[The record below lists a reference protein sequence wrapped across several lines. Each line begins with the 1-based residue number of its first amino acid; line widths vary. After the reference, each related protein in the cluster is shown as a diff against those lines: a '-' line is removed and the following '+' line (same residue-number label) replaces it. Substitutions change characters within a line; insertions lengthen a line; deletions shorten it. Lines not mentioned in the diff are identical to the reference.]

1 MERILECP
9 SCGAPLKHME
19 GTTPTIM
26 CPFCGNSV
34 VLSND
39 LRPAPPPPRVHPPHV
54 DLPDVNPQPLPAQ
67 RTPVAG
73 LIIAGLVIFLGGV
86 LILKTLTRTDPVIPP
101 DTASPA
107 SAPSKA
113 PNADSDAF
121 AVPVLKFGSEGIGP
135 GLFNDARSVAVDAV
149 GHIYVAEYQQR
160 RVQIFDQSGKYI
172 NQWTVGQGLTIDK
185 LVADRNGTVYI
196 VSDGKMHR
204 FDGSTGTEL
213 GRSAFPASA
222 AFDDVA
228 VTADGGLVTTAFSL
242 RDDIT
247 RFDATGKTRFII
259 RNAVSAQSE
268 RPESSLSVAVDGLG
282 NIYALSHFGYAVY
295 KFSMDG
301 KFLNKFGSRAEGLE
315 MMRPKPG
322 HFVAPQ
328 TIAVDGHG
336 RVYVNDMHGI
346 QVFDSNGQF
355 IDQFTGSGDAMVFD
369 DKNDL
374 LIADRTQVVEYA
386 IKK

>member
-19 GTTPTIM
+19 VTTPTIM

-121 AVPVLKFGSEGIGP
+121 AVPVLKFGSEGIRP

-222 AFDDVA
+222 AFDDV
-228 VTADGGLVTTAFSL
+228 
-242 RDDIT
+242 
-247 RFDATGKTRFII
+247 
-259 RNAVSAQSE
+259 
-268 RPESSLSVAVDGLG
+268 
-282 NIYALSHFGYAVY
+282 
-295 KFSMDG
+295 
-301 KFLNKFGSRAEGLE
+301 
-315 MMRPKPG
+315 
-322 HFVAPQ
+322 
-328 TIAVDGHG
+328 
-336 RVYVNDMHGI
+336 
-346 QVFDSNGQF
+346 
-355 IDQFTGSGDAMVFD
+355 
-369 DKNDL
+369 
-374 LIADRTQVVEYA
+374 
-386 IKK
+386 